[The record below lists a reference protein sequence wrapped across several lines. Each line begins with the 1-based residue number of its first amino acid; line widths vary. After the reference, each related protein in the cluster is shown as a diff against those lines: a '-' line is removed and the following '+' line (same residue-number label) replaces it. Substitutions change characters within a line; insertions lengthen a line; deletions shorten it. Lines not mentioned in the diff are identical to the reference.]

1 MKYSQFKSFM
11 LNEFFKIT
19 QGILPKSITENTILV
34 RKTFKGR
41 ATVEKELSLAEFNPN
56 LPEDQIKKEQL
67 VIFKKK
73 DN

>member
-1 MKYSQFKSFM
+1 MNYSQFKSFI

-19 QGILPKSITENTILV
+19 QSEPKSISENTTMV
-34 RKTFKGR
+34 RKTFKAR